1 MLIYYQEYIYTQN
14 LNMIFI
20 VLDFSNNKH
29 QQLRILI
36 FDVET
41 KQQLVH
47 MLNQFTNKRLY
58 KMYKQE

>member
-1 MLIYYQEYIYTQN
+1 MLIYYQEYIYKQN

-29 QQLRILI
+29 QQLRFFI

-41 KQQLVH
+41 KQQLVS
-47 MLNQFTNKRLY
+47 MLNLFTN